1 MTDPVSDHDRGRA
14 GPVGRPG
21 HENAAL
27 LLMTLGSAAFGL
39 FLGPLFAVPWLAGAV
54 MLWRSLA
61 LRRGEKLLA
70 TLVFP
75 GGPGLAWTLMFA
87 HGLRPG
93 VAVWLVAVLVMAPVV
108 VAVIIHARLRGRQAT
123 ATGAATATGQIGAD
137 NQDAEY
143 SRAARDPHLDRV
155 RAGAW
160 AAVAGV
166 AASVPVLVWW
176 AVGDVSAGPD
186 YQVGF
191 YEIGATL
198 GRIALLAA
206 AVVLPVALADLARRQ
221 ARGQFGW
228 TGWVFIL
235 LVAAAGALAAFGWRV
250 ITAGVDGANIG
261 GDGAALLGP
270 VQVAGLLLLAGWL
283 RPRFRP
289 VPLARPLWAV
299 GAAAL
304 AVALYVALGFTM
316 GHTRKLAVP
325 SEGQYALVQVG
336 QTRPAV
342 HTILGGPAQAYDSVA
357 FPRPSPP
364 GQRCEYY
371 LAFPDAATTTKTG
384 AQVVTYQFCFRH
396 KFLVSKARRFG

>member
-1 MTDPVSDHDRGRA
+1 MTEPVAGHDLGHAEPVECAGR
-14 GPVGRPG
+14 
-21 HENAAL
+21 EKAAL

-39 FLGPLFAVPWLAGAV
+39 FLGPLFAVPWLAGVV
-54 MLWRSLA
+54 MLWRSSA
-61 LRRGEKLLA
+61 PRRGEKLLA

-75 GGPGLAWTLMFA
+75 GGPGLASMLIFA
-87 HGLRPG
+87 PGLWPDL
-93 VAVWLVAVLVMAPVV
+93 AVWLVAVMAPVV
-108 VAVIIHARLRGRQAT
+108 VAVIIHARLRGRQA
-123 ATGAATATGQIGAD
+123 AAIGAATRSGQLGAGNQETGG
-137 NQDAEY
+137 
-143 SRAARDPHLDRV
+143 SVVSRDPHLDRV

-160 AAVAGV
+160 ASVAGV

-176 AVGDVSAGPD
+176 AVGDVSTGPD

-198 GRIALLAA
+198 GWIALLAA

-228 TGWVFIL
+228 AGWVFIL

-289 VPLARPLWAV
+289 VRLARPLWAV
-299 GAAAL
+299 SAAAL

-325 SEGQYALVQVG
+325 SEGQYAQVQVG
-336 QTRPAV
+336 QTRSAV
-342 HTILGGPAQAYDSVA
+342 HTILGGPAQAYDSSRSRHRPGSAVSTTWHSPTQRP
-357 FPRPSPP
+357 PRRPAPRS
-364 GQRCEYY
+364 
-371 LAFPDAATTTKTG
+371 
-384 AQVVTYQFCFRH
+384 
-396 KFLVSKARRFG
+396 

>member
-1 MTDPVSDHDRGRA
+1 MLHTSRVNCTRGS
-14 GPVGRPG
+14 P
-21 HENAAL
+21 
-27 LLMTLGSAAFGL
+27 TLGSAAFGL
-39 FLGPLFAVPWLAGAV
+39 CLGPLFAVPWLAGVV
-54 MLWRSLA
+54 MLWRSSV

-75 GGPGLAWTLMFA
+75 GGPGLAWMLMFA
-87 HGLRPG
+87 PSLRPG
-93 VAVWLVAVLVMAPVV
+93 LAGWLVAVLVMAPIV
-108 VAVIIHARLRGRQAT
+108 VAVILHARLRDRQTT
-123 ATGAATATGQIGAD
+123 ATGASTRSGQVAAG
-137 NQDAEY
+137 NQDGKY
-143 SRAARDPHLDRV
+143 SLAPRDPHLDRV
-155 RAGAW
+155 RAGTW

-176 AVGDVSAGPD
+176 AVGDVSTGPD

-228 TGWVFIL
+228 AGWVFIL

-250 ITAGVDGANIG
+250 ITAGGDGANIG

-289 VPLARPLWAV
+289 VPLARLVWAV

-325 SEGQYALVQVG
+325 SEGQYAQVQVG
-336 QTRPAV
+336 QTRSVV
-342 HTILGGPAQAYDSVA
+342 HTILGGPAQAYDAVK
-357 FPRPSPP
+357 FPEPSPP

-371 LAFPDAATTTKTG
+371 VGGDVG
-384 AQVVTYQFCFRH
+384 EVVTFQFCFRH
-396 KFLVSKARRFG
+396 KILVSKDRRFS